1 MEPHPPPW
9 GWSWAQDKSSR
20 AARSTAFREKK
31 MVDEDS
37 HSTDLCLG
45 WTRSFN
51 IFIGSLHFFFFRT
64 KLFSNAGY
72 AEKLH
77 KILRNL
83 NFVVQVAY
91 FSIRPKKVFCFFRAT
106 FEQLS
111 LQKATFDC
119 FLSNFWAT
127 FWEIRENFL
136 KYCEQLVESP
146 NHSWNY
152 FIVMLT
158 HSVLYCNCIV

>member
-20 AARSTAFREKK
+20 AARSTAFRENSKW
-31 MVDEDS
+31 
-37 HSTDLCLG
+37 
-45 WTRSFN
+45 WTKIHTRL
-51 IFIGSLHFFFFRT
+51 ICVIQHFYWLITLFFFRT

-91 FSIRPKKVFCFFRAT
+91 FSIRPKIVFCFFRAT

-127 FWEIRENFL
+127 FWEITENFL